1 MSISA
6 AQVKELREL
15 TGAGMMDCKAALAA
29 TDGHMEEAVD
39 WLRAKGIAKADKKA
53 GRTAAEGLIGVD
65 AGLRE
70 SVVVE
75 VNSETD
81 FVARN
86 AAFQEIVRNVA
97 KVALAFGGE
106 TEVVAN
112 AKYPGSDKTV
122 NETIKDAVGTIG
134 ENLSFRRSAKLS
146 VSQGAV
152 ATYIHNAVTDGLG
165 KLGVLV
171 AIETTGNA
179 EAAKAFARQVAMHVA
194 ATNPL
199 ALTAEEVDPAA
210 VARERAI
217 FVEQARESGKPEA
230 IIEKMVEGRL
240 RKFYEEVVLLKQAF
254 VINPDVTVEKA
265 LADAEKDIG
274 ASAKITAFVRF
285 ALGEGIEKETSDFA
299 AEVAAA
305 VKK

>member
-15 TGAGMMDCKAALAA
+15 TGAGMMDCKAAL
-29 TDGHMEEAVD
+29 TETNGNMEEAVD
-39 WLRAKGIAKADKKA
+39 WLRKKGISKADKKA
-53 GRTAAEGLIGVD
+53 GRTAAEGLIGVE
-65 AGLRE
+65 AGQGE
-70 SVVVE
+70 AVVVE

-86 AAFQEIVRNVA
+86 DQFQNLVRTVA
-97 KVALAFGGE
+97 KVALASSDQAK
-106 TEVVAN
+106 VADE
-112 AKYPGSDKTV
+112 KYPGSDKTV
-122 NETIKDAVGTIG
+122 AEVVKDAVGTIG
-134 ENLSFRRSAKLS
+134 ENISFRRAAKLS

-152 ATYIHNAVTDGLG
+152 ATYVHNAVADGLG

-179 EAAKAFARQVAMHVA
+179 EAASAVARQVAMHVA

-199 ALTAEEVDPAA
+199 SLDVDALDPAA
-210 VARERAI
+210 VEREKAI
-217 FVEQARESGKPEA
+217 FADQARQSGKPEN

-254 VINPDVTVEKA
+254 VLNPDVTVEQAVKE
-265 LADAEKDIG
+265 AEKQIG
-274 ASAKITAFVRF
+274 APAKISGYVRF
-285 ALGEGIEKETSDFA
+285 ALGEGIEKEVSDFA
-299 AEVAAA
+299 AEVAAT